1 MERWGVSEANLP
13 AGSDI
18 RFREPS
24 AWDRY
29 RWEIV
34 AIAAVMLLQAALI
47 IGLLYQRRRRRA
59 AEVDARQRI
68 AELAHMNRQATVGH
82 LSASIAHELNQPLG
96 AILNNVEAAAMLV
109 DGRFPEER
117 ELKAILGD
125 IKRDDQRRAR

>member
-1 MERWGVSEANLP
+1 MADVVRPAYDWRRMERWAVSEANLP

-47 IGLLYQRRRRRA
+47 IGLLYQRQRRRA
-59 AEVDARQRI
+59 AEVDARQRM

-82 LSASIAHELNQPLG
+82 LSASIAHELTSRSAPSSTTSK
-96 AILNNVEAAAMLV
+96 
-109 DGRFPEER
+109 PP
-117 ELKAILGD
+117 
-125 IKRDDQRRAR
+125 